1 MQEIAAGDLLLDGK
15 NIDIKSASW
24 RETCS
29 MLPQEPELVPG
40 TIRDNLTDFAD
51 WSSNEFIMKAI
62 DKILNAVE
70 GGEDCIVDVDNKGV
84 SVGQRRS
91 IALLRC
97 LGSSSKVVLLDEP
110 IAGMDESLVSVL
122 RDVIEGARRQGR
134 IVILTA
140 HEHDFERLKIEKKQN
155 GDVGTSC
162 MKKHYN
168 RLG

>member
-140 HEHDFERLKIEKKQN
+140 HEHDFERLKIEKSKM
-155 GDVGTSC
+155 V
-162 MKKHYN
+162 MLAH
-168 RLG
+168 RV